1 MMNHERGAQY
11 ALSHRL
17 LVQVVSR
24 QRRAAR
30 TLALGIVLLAAISS
44 ADPLPPSAT
53 YRPLPTVP
61 PDVARRNDE
70 AIKPEAM
77 QRQRTLLDERY
88 DLSNQ
93 PMPGVMMSG
102 GRKAVQDGVR
112 VKLRAGTSWAELSQ
126 MTPDEI
132 KAKDLL
138 PLGFMPLPHPKQS
151 AGGQVFPQRQ
161 IDEIQRAEHRDLK
174 RFDIDFDL
182 PDHLTPEFPPP
193 IFLSSRPDLGDVSG
207 GKLLT
212 IRNFY
217 AMLVGVVTPVQM
229 EGLRLLLTPFPQEEF
244 NQTEDR
250 KVAEQSLGVT
260 CLDCHANFHTNAAFH
275 LTPDVRP

>member
-1 MMNHERGAQY
+1 MNNKRGARY
-11 ALSHRL
+11 TWCHRL
-17 LVQVVSR
+17 LVQAASR
-24 QRRAAR
+24 KPRIALAI
-30 TLALGIVLLAAISS
+30 TLSVVLLTAILS

-61 PDVARRNDE
+61 PDVARQNDE
-70 AIKPEAM
+70 AIKPEVM
-77 QRQRTLLDERY
+77 QRQRTLLNERY
-88 DLSNQ
+88 DLSNR

-112 VKLRAGTSWAELSQ
+112 VKPRPGTSWEALAQ

-138 PLGFMPLPHPKQS
+138 PHGFMPLPHPKQS

-161 IDEIQRAEHRDLK
+161 IDEIQGAEQRDLK
-174 RFDIDFDL
+174 RFDVDFDL
-182 PDHLTPEFPPP
+182 PEHLTPEFPPP

-217 AMLVGVVTPVQM
+217 ALLVGIVTPVQM
-229 EGLRLLLTPFPQEEF
+229 EGGVALAAYPISAGRVQS
-244 NQTEDR
+244 DR
-250 KVAEQSLGVT
+250 RS
-260 CLDCHANFHTNAAFH
+260 
-275 LTPDVRP
+275 